1 MQEML
6 VVFVPGHTD
15 LVGLEWVEIEE
26 FDIVVEGVEGE
37 LRMERQRRNML
48 LVVERI
54 VVLHET
60 YVVGYSVLVAWSQI
74 PIQLSR
80 GFECIERDSCMQELG
95 LRQVTEGFP
104 LPLIYCDEEW
114 EKHLEGVSFE
124 VMRGN
129 RMN

>member
-6 VVFVPGHTD
+6 VVFVPGRID

-26 FDIVVEGVEGE
+26 FDIAVEGVEGE
-37 LRMERQRRNML
+37 LRMERQRRNMS

-54 VVLHET
+54 VVLHGT
-60 YVVGYSVLVAWSQI
+60 YAVGYSFLVAWSQI
-74 PIQLSR
+74 AIQLSP
-80 GFECIERDSCMQELG
+80 GFECIERGSCMQESG
-95 LRQVTEGFP
+95 LRQVREGWP

-114 EKHLEGVSFE
+114 EKHLQAVSFE

-129 RMN
+129 